1 MTDQV
6 ACREIGGHKIARHE
20 IAGRENAGHEIARHE
35 TGGQTTE
42 K

>member
-6 ACREIGGHKIARHE
+6 AGYEIAGQEFEGHKNARHE
-20 IAGRENAGHEIARHE
+20 IAAGHEIA
-35 TGGQTTE
+35 GQ

>member
-6 ACREIGGHKIARHE
+6 AWREIGGYEIARHE
-20 IAGRENAGHEIARHE
+20 IAGRENTGHEIARHE
-35 TGGQTTE
+35 YGGQTTE